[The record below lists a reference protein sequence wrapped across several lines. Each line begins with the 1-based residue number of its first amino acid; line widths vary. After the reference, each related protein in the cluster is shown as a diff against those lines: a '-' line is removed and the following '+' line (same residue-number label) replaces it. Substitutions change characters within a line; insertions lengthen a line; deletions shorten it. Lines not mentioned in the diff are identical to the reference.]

1 MDNRYNHFFLLK
13 YCIFSVLL
21 QKFKAGIFT
30 GTNNLRII
38 KTKNMKFSKLF
49 LAFFLVTFT
58 VSAQTRMPDA
68 AFENWCESLGYG
80 DGVVGNDT
88 ISTSIAAT
96 ITDLPI
102 DNVGISDLTG
112 IEAFVNLTSL
122 NCANNNLS
130 NIDISFL
137 GNNLTIF
144 NATNNLDLYCITVS
158 DTAYAAN
165 HTGFFED
172 SFTSY
177 STNCDTAFGC
187 LDPLSCYFS
196 TTYSIDTVAGGSCF
210 YSVTTYDTLDL
221 CDSYLFGGINRTVTG
236 SYTNVLTTVDGCD
249 SNVVLSLTIRNS
261 TASYDT
267 TSVLVCDSL
276 IWNNL
281 LVNVSG
287 DYEFSAG
294 LNVANCDSTAWLH
307 AIIKQS
313 NSGSSFD
320 TACDSHLWN
329 SILYTNSGIFS
340 QTFINAAGCD
350 SVHILDLTIYDSYD
364 MADNQPHCNSYTWP
378 VNGVTYTSSNNT
390 ADSLYQSVNG
400 CDSLVTLNLTI
411 SSSVSSY
418 TQLTKCDSYT
428 WIDGQTYTTTG
439 LVIYNSITPAGCT
452 SVDSLDLTI
461 NYSTSS
467 TDNVGAQCDS
477 YTWVDGNGNTLGTYT
492 SSNNTA
498 THVVL
503 NAAGCDSTVT
513 LNLTINYRTTDTTFI
528 DSTVCNLYVDPT
540 GNQYTATGIWSFPLT
555 NSVGC
560 DSIIKIDLTVNFP
573 DSSFTS
579 VNACNSYTW
588 NGTTYSTSVVDYYP
602 TQTVG
607 GCDSVAVLNLFIGY
621 DEVNT
626 TVITY
631 CDNYEWLDADGNAI
645 ITVLNSSTLSGGG
658 PGNYG
663 LDGTYIDTVY
673 YTNQGGCDSIE
684 ILHLTLSSSS
694 LWTAAP
700 IEIFASDGWMGP
712 DLNYYTTTGLELI
725 TVDTAVNGCD
735 SVVQFNI
742 NIAPEKRFDI
752 TITECD
758 TFTWIIASDT
768 SGLTIDT
775 TGYSSSASDSVV
787 YYVIHT
793 FANDSTI
800 QCDSVVYLHLTI
812 TNSEVT
818 TDTIAACNS
827 YTWINALT
835 YTSSNYTDSVI
846 LQTIAGCDSL
856 VTLHL
861 TINYSDVST
870 DVQKACDS
878 YTWTDG
884 ITYTS
889 SNTTA
894 TDTFLTI
901 HNCDSVV
908 TLDLTINYSTSDTL
922 NPVISCDSYYWDA
935 NLTDTLLGTTYFSSG
950 LYTYEDT
957 TIYGCDSLILLD
969 ITIDHSYTNTE
980 SFLLVCDSFVWM
992 QNGQT
997 YYTSNSTDSVNWPT
1011 VVGGCDSI
1019 IYLDLSMIYSSVGT
1033 SSVDTCDSYIWNSDT
1048 ITSSGDYIQH
1058 FPNAVG
1064 CDSAHT
1070 LTVII
1075 NYSNTGSTS
1084 EVECDAYSWNG
1095 TTYTT
1100 SGVYTYTYDNV
1111 AGCDSVH
1118 TLNLTID
1125 NTVVNRDTIIA
1136 CYEYAWQPILYLGST
1151 SYWTFDTT
1159 STFNAGTNS
1168 LTHTVYGN
1176 SINSSVCTDVSKLYL
1191 TINPLE
1197 YGSDS
1202 VVACD
1207 SYLWEGN
1214 VYTASGIY
1222 VDSTIQGTLCDSVAT
1237 LTLTINYSNSSTDSV
1252 GTHCDEYTWIDG
1264 NVYTQTDNTTTYTDT
1279 NSIGCDSIITLDL
1292 IIINSTHSFIAVA
1305 ACDSFEWPINDTV
1318 YHTSGTHSHTYD
1330 DGNSVGC
1337 DSTVWLTLTIN
1348 DSWVGIVNM
1357 TECISY
1363 EWQGVTYTND
1373 TVVTASLLT
1382 VNGGCDSI
1390 VTLNLTIYNSTS
1402 TTDVI
1407 IACDSY
1413 TWIDGVTYTSSNSTT
1428 TVTLPD
1434 ALGCDSIVTLNL
1446 TINNSTSSID
1456 VHDACD
1462 SFVWFCD
1469 GNTYTASN
1477 DTAFYTYT
1485 NAAGCDSIVTLN
1497 LTINNS
1503 TSSTDNVGN
1512 YCGSY
1517 TWIDGNIYTLSNSTA
1532 THTVLNAAGCD
1543 SVITLNLIIN
1553 DELVVNISSANA
1565 NLSAIVTGGIAPY
1578 SYLWT
1583 GPINSA
1589 NAIVTPIVSGNYC
1602 VQVTDAVGCVSSQ
1615 ICENV
1620 TVSAVNDLY
1629 VSKFNIYPN
1638 PTTDF
1643 LTLDF
1648 YATIKGNYSV
1658 KIISSNGE
1666 QVYEDKILDFN
1677 GDYSKNINLSNLA
1690 KGNYIIQ
1697 IHSDHQ
1703 VVYRKILLQ

>member
-1 MDNRYNHFFLLK
+1 
-13 YCIFSVLL
+13 
-21 QKFKAGIFT
+21 
-30 GTNNLRII
+30 
-38 KTKNMKFSKLF
+38 MKFSKLF
-49 LAFFLVTFT
+49 LAFFLGAFT
-58 VSAQTRMPDA
+58 VSAQTHMPDA
-68 AFENWCESLGYG
+68 AFENWCESVGYG
-80 DGVVGNDT
+80 DGVLGNDT

-137 GNNLTIF
+137 GNQLAIF
-144 NATNNLDLYCITVS
+144 NATNNPDLYCITVS

-187 LDPLSCYFS
+187 MDPLSCYFS

-210 YSVTTYDTLDL
+210 YNVTTYDTLVD

-249 SNVVLSLTIRNS
+249 SNVVLALTIKNS

-267 TSVLVCDSL
+267 TSVLVCDSY
-276 IWNNL
+276 IWNNV
-281 LVNVSG
+281 LVDVSG
-287 DYEFSAG
+287 DIEFSAG
-294 LNVANCDSTAWLH
+294 LNVAGCDSTAWLH
-307 AIIKQS
+307 AIIEQS

-320 TACDSHLWN
+320 TACDSYLWN
-329 SILYTNSGIFS
+329 SILYTSSGIFA
-340 QTFINAAGCD
+340 QTLVNAAGCD
-350 SVHILDLTIYDSYD
+350 SIHTLNLTIYDSYD
-364 MADNQPHCNSYTWP
+364 RVDTQAHCNSYLWP
-378 VNGVTYTSSNNT
+378 ANGVTYISSNSS
-390 ADSLYQSVNG
+390 AFVLYQTVDG

-428 WIDGQTYTTTG
+428 WIDGQTYTATG
-439 LVIYNSITPAGCT
+439 LVIYNSITPANCT

-477 YTWVDGNGNTLGTYT
+477 YTWIDGQTYT
-492 SSNNTA
+492 TSNSSAIMIYN
-498 THVVL
+498 
-503 NAAGCDSTVT
+503 NAANCDSTVT
-513 LNLTINYRTTDTTFI
+513 LNLTINYRTTDTTYI

-588 NGTTYSTSVVDYYP
+588 NGTTYNTSVVDYYP

-607 GCDSVAVLNLFIGY
+607 GCDSVAVLDLFIGY
-621 DEVNT
+621 DEINT
-626 TVITY
+626 TTVNA
-631 CDNYEWLDADGNAI
+631 CDNYAWLDANNDTL
-645 ITVLNSSTLSGGG
+645 ITSLNSDVTSGGG
-658 PGNYG
+658 AGIYG

-684 ILHLTLSSSS
+684 ILHLTLTSSY

-712 DLNYYTTTGLELI
+712 DLNYYTTSGLELI
-725 TVDTAVNGCD
+725 AVDTAVNGCD

-758 TFTWIIASDT
+758 TFTWIIASNAADT
-768 SGLTIDT
+768 ANIT

-787 YYVIHT
+787 YYVTHK
-793 FANDSTI
+793 FPNDSII

-818 TDTIAACNS
+818 TDTIVACNS
-827 YTWINALT
+827 YTWINGVT
-835 YTSSNYTDSVI
+835 YTSSNYADNW
-846 LQTIAGCDSL
+846 LYQTLGGCDSL

-861 TINYSDVST
+861 TINSSDVST

-884 ITYTS
+884 ITYMA

-922 NPVISCDSYYWDA
+922 PAVISCDSYYWDA

-969 ITIDHSYTNTE
+969 ITINNSTMDTSTITACDTYTWLAPLGDGATYISSGTHTHVSTNAAGCDHTQTLILSVNYSSLGFTSKVACDSYTWAGSPVDNITDSTYTTSGTYTNT
-980 SFLLVCDSFVWM
+980 
-992 QNGQT
+992 
-997 YYTSNSTDSVNWPT
+997 YTNVE
-1011 VVGGCDSI
+1011 GCDSVHTLNLTI
-1019 IYLDLSMIYSSVGT
+1019 NYSNLGYLDTTV
-1033 SSVDTCDSYIWNSDT
+1033 CDSYIWAGSLADNIAD
-1048 ITSSGDYIQH
+1048 SSYTVSGIYTNTYI
-1058 FPNAVG
+1058 
-1064 CDSAHT
+1064 
-1070 LTVII
+1070 
-1075 NYSNTGSTS
+1075 
-1084 EVECDAYSWNG
+1084 
-1095 TTYTT
+1095 
-1100 SGVYTYTYDNV
+1100 NV

-1125 NTVVNRDTIIA
+1125 NTVINYDTVTA
-1136 CYEYAWQPILYLGST
+1136 CVEYTWQPILYLGSLFD
-1151 SYWTFDTT
+1151 WTFDTT

-1168 LTHTVYGN
+1168 LTKTVYGN
-1176 SINSSVCTDVSKLYL
+1176 SINSSVCTDISNLYL
-1191 TINPLE
+1191 TINPTV

-1202 VVACD
+1202 ITACD
-1207 SYLWEGN
+1207 SYTW
-1214 VYTASGIY
+1214 Y
-1222 VDSTIQGTLCDSVAT
+1222 DSTYISSGTYSYTDTAGSITGCDTVAT
-1237 LTLTINYSNSSTDSV
+1237 LMLVINHSTSFTDIV

-1264 NVYTQTDNTTTYTDT
+1264 NVYTQTDNTATYTDT
-1279 NSIGCDSIITLDL
+1279 NSVGCDSIITLDL
-1292 IIINSTHSFIAVA
+1292 IIINSTHSFITVA

-1373 TVVTASLLT
+1373 TVVTASLST
-1382 VNGGCDSI
+1382 INGGCDSI
-1390 VTLNLTIYNSTS
+1390 VTLNLTIYSSTS

-1407 IACDSY
+1407 TACDSY
-1413 TWIDGVTYTSSNSTT
+1413 TWIDGNTYTSSDSTAS
-1428 TVTLPD
+1428 VTLQD

-1469 GNTYTASN
+1469 GNTYTSSN

-1497 LTINNS
+1497 LTMNNS

-1517 TWIDGNIYTLSNSTA
+1517 TWIDGNIYTVSNSTA

-1638 PTTDF
+1638 PTTNF

-1648 YATIKGNYSV
+1648 YATVKGNYSV

>member
-1 MDNRYNHFFLLK
+1 M
-13 YCIFSVLL
+13 FS
-21 QKFKAGIFT
+21 AI
-30 GTNNLRII
+30 NNLRTI

-49 LAFFLVTFT
+49 LAFLLLAFN
-58 VSAQTRMPDA
+58 VSAQTNMPDD

-80 DGVVGNDT
+80 DGVLGNDT

-96 ITDLPI
+96 VTDLPI

-130 NIDISFL
+130 NINISFL

-144 NATNNLDLYCITVS
+144 NATNNPDLYCITVS

-187 LDPLSCYFS
+187 MDPLSCYFS

-287 DYEFSAG
+287 DYQFSAG
-294 LNVANCDSTAWLH
+294 SNVAGCDSTAWLH
-307 AIIKQS
+307 AIIEQS

-340 QTFINAAGCD
+340 QTLVNAAGCD
-350 SVHILDLTIYDSYD
+350 SIHTLNLTIYDSYD
-364 MADNQPHCNSYTWP
+364 RVDTQSHCNSYLWP
-378 VNGVTYTSSNNT
+378 ANGVTYISSNSS
-390 ADSLYQSVNG
+390 AFVLYQTVNG

-428 WIDGQTYTTTG
+428 WIDGQTYTATG

-461 NYSTSS
+461 NYSNSS

-477 YTWVDGNGNTLGTYT
+477 YTWIDGVTYT
-492 SSNNTA
+492 TSNSSAIMIYN
-498 THVVL
+498 
-503 NAAGCDSTVT
+503 NAANCDSTVT
-513 LNLTINYRTTDTTFI
+513 LNLTINYRTTDTTYI

-579 VNACNSYTW
+579 VDACNSYTW
-588 NGTTYSTSVVDYYP
+588 NGTTYSTSVVDYFN

-607 GCDSVAVLNLFIGY
+607 GCDSVAVLDLFIGY

-626 TVITY
+626 TVVTA
-631 CDNYEWLDADGNAI
+631 CDNYVWFDAHGDTIFTA
-645 ITVLNSSTLSGGG
+645 LNSDLALTGFANGV
-658 PGNYG
+658 YG
-663 LDGTYIDTVY
+663 LDGIFIDSDTL
-673 YTNQGGCDSIE
+673 TNVAGCDSIE
-684 ILHLTLSSSS
+684 ILHLTLSSSY
-694 LWTAAP
+694 LQQTAP
-700 IEIFASDGWMGP
+700 IEVFASDSWMGP
-712 DLNYYTTTGLELI
+712 DSNLYTTSVLSAPIVAG
-725 TVDTAVNGCD
+725 TAVNGCD
-735 SVVQFNI
+735 SVVLYKI

-752 TITECD
+752 IETDCD
-758 TFTWIIASDT
+758 TYTWIIENQL
-768 SGLTIDT
+768 GVNDT
-775 TGYSSSASDSVV
+775 TVYTSSASDSVV

-793 FANDSTI
+793 FDNDSTI

-827 YTWINALT
+827 YTWINGVN
-835 YTSSNYTDSVI
+835 YTSSNYTADS
-846 LQTIAGCDSL
+846 LYQTIGGCDSL

-908 TLDLTINYSTSDTL
+908 TLDLTINYSYSDTL
-922 NPVISCDSYYWDA
+922 TPVISCDSYYWDA

-950 LYTYEDT
+950 LYTYSDT

-1033 SSVDTCDSYIWNSDT
+1033 SSVDMCDSYIWNSDT

-1125 NTVVNRDTIIA
+1125 NTVVNHDTIIA

-1168 LTHTVYGN
+1168 LTHTVYEN

-1214 VYTASGIY
+1214 SYTSTGIY
-1222 VDSTIQGTLCDSVAT
+1222 VDTIDGTLCDSVAT
-1237 LTLTINYSNSSTDSV
+1237 LTLTINNSTSSTDSV
-1252 GTHCDEYTWIDG
+1252 GVHCDEYTWIDG

-1279 NSIGCDSIITLDL
+1279 NSIGCDSVITLDL
-1292 IIINSTHSFIAVA
+1292 IIINSTESFVNESVCA
-1305 ACDSFEWPINDTV
+1305 SYYWPVSDTT
-1318 YHTSGTHSHTYD
+1318 YTTSGIHSHTYD

-1348 DSWVGIVNM
+1348 DRWVGIVNM

-1363 EWQGVTYTND
+1363 EWQGETYTND

-1382 VNGGCDSI
+1382 VNGCDSI

-1407 IACDSY
+1407 TACDSY
-1413 TWIDGVTYTSSNSTT
+1413 TWIDGVTYTSSDSIAS
-1428 TVTLPD
+1428 VTLLD

-1446 TINNSTSSID
+1446 TIKNSTSSID
-1456 VHDACD
+1456 VHTACD

-1469 GNTYTASN
+1469 GNTYTSSN
-1477 DTAFYTYT
+1477 DTAFYIYT

-1503 TSSTDNVGN
+1503 TSYTDNVGN

-1517 TWIDGNIYTLSNSTA
+1517 TWIDGNIYTVSNSTA
-1532 THTVLNAAGCD
+1532 THTVLNAVGCD

-1565 NLSAIVTGGIAPY
+1565 NLSAIVSGGIAPY

-1589 NAIVTPIVSGNYC
+1589 NAIVTPVVSGNYC
-1602 VQVTDAVGCVSSQ
+1602 VQVTDAVGCVSTQ

-1620 TVSAVNDLY
+1620 TVSAVNDLH

-1677 GDYSKNINLSNLA
+1677 GDYSKNINLSKLA

>member
-1 MDNRYNHFFLLK
+1 
-13 YCIFSVLL
+13 
-21 QKFKAGIFT
+21 
-30 GTNNLRII
+30 
-38 KTKNMKFSKLF
+38 MKFSKLF
-49 LAFFLVTFT
+49 LAFFLGAFT
-58 VSAQTRMPDA
+58 VSAQTPMPDA

-96 ITDLPI
+96 VTDLPI

-144 NATNNLDLYCITVS
+144 NATNNTDLYCITVS

-165 HTGFFED
+165 HAGFFED

-187 LDPLSCYFS
+187 MDPLSCYFS

-210 YSVTTYDTLDL
+210 YNVTTYDTVDV
-221 CDSYLFGGINRTVTG
+221 CDSYFFGGINRTVTG
-236 SYTNVLTTVDGCD
+236 SYTNVLQTVDDCD
-249 SNVVLSLTIRNS
+249 SNVVLALTIRNS

-267 TSVLVCDSL
+267 TSVLVCDAL

-294 LNVANCDSTAWLH
+294 LNSANCDSTAWLH
-307 AIIKQS
+307 AIIEQS

-329 SILYTNSGIFS
+329 SILYTSSGIYTDTLTNS
-340 QTFINAAGCD
+340 AGCD
-350 SVHILDLTIYDSYD
+350 SLHTLNLTIHDSYD
-364 MADNQPHCNSYTWP
+364 IIDTQADCNSYLWP
-378 VNGVTYTSSNNT
+378 ANGVTYTASNSN
-390 ADSLYQSVNG
+390 AFVLYQSVNG

-411 SSSVSSY
+411 SSSFSSY

-428 WIDGQTYTTTG
+428 WIDGQTYTATG
-439 LVIYNSITPAGCT
+439 LVIYNSFTAAGCS

-461 NYSTSS
+461 NSTTSS

-477 YTWVDGNGNTLGTYT
+477 YTWLDGITYT
-492 SSNNTA
+492 SSNNSA
-498 THVVL
+498 FMIYN
-503 NAAGCDSTVT
+503 NAANCDSTVT
-513 LNLTINYRTTDTTFI
+513 LNLTMNYRTTDTTFI

-579 VNACNSYTW
+579 VDECNSYTW
-588 NGTTYSTSVVDYYP
+588 NGMPYTTTDTYYFN
-602 TQTVG
+602 TLTVG
-607 GCDSVAVLNLFIGY
+607 GCDSVAVLDLFIGY

-626 TVITY
+626 TVVTA
-631 CDNYEWLDADGNAI
+631 CDNYVWLDADGDTI
-645 ITVLNSSTLSGGG
+645 FTSLNSNGALSGFYNGV
-658 PGNYG
+658 YG
-663 LDGTYIDTVY
+663 LDGIFIDSDTL
-673 YTNQGGCDSIE
+673 TNVAGCDSIE
-684 ILHLTLSSSS
+684 ILHLTITSSSVS
-694 LWTAAP
+694 SNAA

-712 DLNYYTTTGLELI
+712 DGNYYTSTGTAYI
-725 TVDTAVNGCD
+725 VVDTTVTGCD
-735 SVVQFNI
+735 SIIPFFI
-742 NIAPEKRFDI
+742 YIAPEKRLDI
-752 TITECD
+752 TEVECD

-768 SGLTIDT
+768 TGLTIDT
-775 TGYSSSASDSVV
+775 SGYTSSASDSVV
-787 YYVIHT
+787 YYVTHT

-818 TDTIAACNS
+818 ADTIDACNS
-827 YTWINALT
+827 HTWINGVT
-835 YTSSNYTDSVI
+835 YTSSNYTADS
-846 LQTIAGCDSL
+846 LYQTLGGCDSL

-870 DVQKACDS
+870 DIQKACNS

-884 ITYTS
+884 ITYTA

-922 NPVISCDSYYWDA
+922 PAVISCDSYYWDA

-969 ITIDHSYTNTE
+969 ITIDYSYTNTE
-980 SFLLVCDSFVWM
+980 SFLLVCDSFVWL

-1011 VVGGCDSI
+1011 VVGNCDSI
-1019 IYLDLSMIYSSVGT
+1019 IYLDLSMIYSSIGT
-1033 SSVDTCDSYIWNSDT
+1033 SSVSKCDSYIWNSDT

-1075 NYSNTGSTS
+1075 NYSNVGQTS
-1084 EVECDAYSWNG
+1084 KVECDSYIWAGSPADNIADSSYTLSGIYTN
-1095 TTYTT
+1095 TYT
-1100 SGVYTYTYDNV
+1100 NV

-1125 NTVVNRDTIIA
+1125 NTVINYDTITA
-1136 CYEYAWQPILYLGST
+1136 CVEYAWQPILYLGST
-1151 SYWTFDTT
+1151 SFWTFDTT

-1176 SINSSVCTDVSKLYL
+1176 SINSSVCTDISNLYL
-1191 TINPLE
+1191 TINPTV
-1197 YGSDS
+1197 YGSGS
-1202 VVACD
+1202 ITECD
-1207 SYLWEGN
+1207 SYTW
-1214 VYTASGIY
+1214 Y
-1222 VDSTIQGTLCDSVAT
+1222 DSTYISSGTYSYFDTAGAITGCDSVAT
-1237 LTLTINYSNSSTDSV
+1237 LTLTINNSTSSTDSV

-1279 NSIGCDSIITLDL
+1279 NSVGCDSIITLDL
-1292 IIINSTHSFIAVA
+1292 IIINSTHSFINVA

-1363 EWQGVTYTND
+1363 EWQGVIYTND
-1373 TVVTASLLT
+1373 TVVTASLST
-1382 VNGGCDSI
+1382 INGGCDSI
-1390 VTLNLTIYNSTS
+1390 VTLNLTIYSSTS

-1407 IACDSY
+1407 TACDSY
-1413 TWIDGVTYTSSNSTT
+1413 TWIDGNTYTSSDSTAS
-1428 TVTLPD
+1428 VTLSD

-1446 TINNSTSSID
+1446 TINYSTSST
-1456 VHDACD
+1456 D
-1462 SFVWFCD
+1462 SV
-1469 GNTYTASN
+1469 GNYCGSYTWINGVNYTASN
-1477 DTAFYTYT
+1477 NTATDTLFTAL
-1485 NAAGCDSIVTLN
+1485 GCDSIVTLN

-1517 TWIDGNIYTLSNSTA
+1517 TWIDGVTYTSSNSTA
-1532 THTVLNAAGCD
+1532 TDTVPNAAGCD

-1553 DELVVNISSANA
+1553 DDLVVSISSANT
-1565 NLSAIVTGGIAPY
+1565 NLSAIVTGGVAPY

-1583 GPINSA
+1583 GPINSS
-1589 NAIVTPIVSGNYC
+1589 NAIVTPIISGNYC

-1643 LTLDF
+1643 VTLDF
-1648 YATIKGNYSV
+1648 NTVVKGDYTV
-1658 KIISSNGE
+1658 KIISSNGD
-1666 QVYEDKILDFN
+1666 QVYEDRILDFN

-1697 IHSDHQ
+1697 IHSDNQ